1 MSIKLAEDQVSFR
14 RHSYPQNAEINVT
27 PFVDVMLVLL
37 VIFMIAAPLATV
49 NVPVDLPQNTSAPTP
64 PPTLPVTVTVQ
75 ADGTVFVGSNKTDL
89 DKLIPALLAATKQN
103 LDTRIL
109 LRGDKYLQYGQLMDV
124 MNDLSDGGFNKV
136 GLVAEQSDKP

>member
-14 RHSYPQNAEINVT
+14 RHSYPPNAEINVT
-27 PFVDVMLVLL
+27 PFVDVILVLL

-49 NVPVDLPQNTSAPTP
+49 TVPVDLPNNSAQPTP
-64 PPTLPVTVTVQ
+64 PPAQPVTVTVQ
-75 ADGTVFVGSNKTDL
+75 VDGTIFVGQTRADAAHL
-89 DKLIPALLAATKQN
+89 VPELLAATGKN

-109 LRGDKYLQYGQLMDV
+109 LRGDKHLQYGQLMDV

-136 GLVAEQSDKP
+136 GLVAEESGKP

>member
-37 VIFMIAAPLATV
+37 IIFMIASPLATV
-49 NVPVDLPQNTSAPTP
+49 TVPVDLPRNTSSPAP
-64 PPTLPVTVTVQ
+64 PPATPVTVTVQ
-75 ADGTVFVGSNKTDL
+75 VDGTLFVGPLKTDAAH
-89 DKLIPALLAATKQN
+89 LIPALLAATKQN

-109 LRGDKYLQYGQLMDV
+109 LRADHRLQYGQLMDV
-124 MNDLSDGGFNKV
+124 MNELSDGGFNKV
-136 GLVAEQSDKP
+136 GLVAEQSGKP

>member
-37 VIFMIAAPLATV
+37 IIFMIASPLATV
-49 NVPVDLPQNTSAPTP
+49 TVPVDLPRNTSSPALP
-64 PPTLPVTVTVQ
+64 PATPVTVTVQ
-75 ADGTVFVGSNKTDL
+75 VDGTLFVGPQKTDAAH
-89 DKLIPALLAATKQN
+89 LIPALLAATRQN

-109 LRGDKYLQYGQLMDV
+109 LRADHRLQYGQLMDV
-124 MNDLSDGGFNKV
+124 MNELSDGGFNKV
-136 GLVAEQSDKP
+136 GLVAEQSGKP

>member
-49 NVPVDLPQNTSAPTP
+49 TVPVDLPQNSSAPTP
-64 PPTLPVTVTVQ
+64 PPAQPIIVTVQ
-75 ADGTVFVGSNKTDL
+75 ADGTVFVGPSKTDL
-89 DKLIPALLAATKQN
+89 AHLLPTLLVATKQN
-103 LDTRIL
+103 VDVRIL
-109 LRGDKYLQYGQLMDV
+109 LRGDKRLQYGQLMDV

-136 GLVAEQSDKP
+136 GLVAEQSDTH

>member
-37 VIFMIAAPLATV
+37 IIFMIASPLATV
-49 NVPVDLPQNTSAPTP
+49 TVPVDLPRNTSSPAP
-64 PPTLPVTVTVQ
+64 PPATPVTVTVQ
-75 ADGTVFVGSNKTDL
+75 VDGTLFVGPQKTDTAH
-89 DKLIPALLAATKQN
+89 LIPALLAATRQN

-109 LRGDKYLQYGQLMDV
+109 LRADHRLQYGQLMDV
-124 MNDLSDGGFNKV
+124 MNELSDGGFNKV
-136 GLVAEQSDKP
+136 GLVAEQSGKP

>member
-14 RHSYPQNAEINVT
+14 RHSYPQNAEINVA

-49 NVPVDLPQNTSAPTP
+49 TVPVDLPRNSSAPTP
-64 PPTLPVTVTVQ
+64 PPVQPVTVSVQ
-75 ADGTVFVGSNKTDL
+75 ADGTVFVGANKTDL
-89 DKLIPALLAATKQN
+89 AHLVPSLLVATKQN

-109 LRGDKYLQYGQLMDV
+109 LRGDKRLQYGQLMEV
-124 MNDLSDGGFNKV
+124 MNELSDGGFNKV
-136 GLVAEQSDKP
+136 GLVAEQSGAN

>member
-37 VIFMIAAPLATV
+37 IIFMIASPLATV
-49 NVPVDLPQNTSAPTP
+49 TVPVDLPRNTSSPAP
-64 PPTLPVTVTVQ
+64 PPATPVTVTVQ
-75 ADGTVFVGSNKTDL
+75 VGGTLFVGPLKTDAAH
-89 DKLIPALLAATKQN
+89 LIPALLAATKQN

-109 LRGDKYLQYGQLMDV
+109 LRADHRLQYGQLMDV
-124 MNDLSDGGFNKV
+124 MNELSDGGFNKV
-136 GLVAEQSDKP
+136 GLVAEQSGKP

>member
-14 RHSYPQNAEINVT
+14 RHSYPPNAEINVT

-49 NVPVDLPQNTSAPTP
+49 TVPVDLPQNSSTPTP
-64 PPTLPVTVTVQ
+64 PPAQPVTVTVQ
-75 ADGTVFVGSNKTDL
+75 TDGTVFVGQTRTDAAH
-89 DKLIPALLAATKQN
+89 LIPALLAATKQN

-109 LRGDKYLQYGQLMDV
+109 LRGDKHLQYGQLMEV

-136 GLVAEQSDKP
+136 GLVAEQSDTP

>member
-49 NVPVDLPQNTSAPTP
+49 NVPVDLPQNTSLHNLRHHLRPH
-64 PPTLPVTVTVQ
+64 
-75 ADGTVFVGSNKTDL
+75 
-89 DKLIPALLAATKQN
+89 AAAHAASHRHGPGRRHRVRRLQQN
-103 LDTRIL
+103 RF
-109 LRGDKYLQYGQLMDV
+109 G
-124 MNDLSDGGFNKV
+124 
-136 GLVAEQSDKP
+136 

>member
-37 VIFMIAAPLATV
+37 IIFMIASPLATV
-49 NVPVDLPQNTSAPTP
+49 TVPVDLPRNTSSPAP
-64 PPTLPVTVTVQ
+64 PPATPVTVTVQ
-75 ADGTVFVGSNKTDL
+75 VDGTLFVGPQKTDAAH
-89 DKLIPALLAATKQN
+89 LIPALLAATRQN

-109 LRGDKYLQYGQLMDV
+109 LRADHRLQYGQLMDV
-124 MNDLSDGGFNKV
+124 MNELSDGGFNKV
-136 GLVAEQSDKP
+136 GLVAEQSGKP